1 MSHINNPK
9 IVEHFLNPRNVGE
22 IPDAD
27 GVGTVGHPS
36 CGDIVRIYIK
46 VETQGAKQVI
56 SQVKFKTFGCTTAI
70 ATSSIATELI
80 QGKTVEEALKIK
92 KQQVADA
99 LGDLPPIKMH
109 CSVLAEDAIKA
120 AIADYYKK
128 IGQEKVLQE
137 VLRENHK
144 HEEKEL
150 LHRKD

>member
-1 MSHINNPK
+1 MIPNNPK
-9 IVEHFLNPRNVGE
+9 ITEHFLNPRNVGE

-36 CGDIVRIYIK
+36 CGDIVRMYIK
-46 VETQGAKQVI
+46 VEAKGGKDYIAQVR
-56 SQVKFKTFGCTTAI
+56 FKTFGCTTAI

-80 QGKTVEEALKIK
+80 QGKTVEQALKLTNK
-92 KQQVADA
+92 EVASA

-120 AIADYYKK
+120 AVADFMTKK
-128 IGQEKVLQE
+128 GQGQISQE
-137 VLRENHK
+137 VSRQNRM

-150 LHRKD
+150 LSGKD